1 MKKNLLSKILFF
13 YSAIASFFVTVSA
26 ALTSKTL
33 GPVIFVFLF
42 LPVAAYFMIEFFKQ
56 LKGNSAKSTPIL
68 IYYNFIIVGLMVIFG
83 FISAHSFAQLIVA
96 CLFFPLFIY
105 FGLRVFPR
113 RNRAIHLPGKAVVE
127 AVPVKA
133 GVLKEDEDI
142 QELKKEGIDIDRRMF
157 LKLIGSAGAS
167 VFLFSLFTKK
177 AEAAFFG
184 SVPGPGAVTIK
195 DTTGAKIDPAVKHP
209 TDGYKISRLDDSS
222 PAYYGFTNKDG
233 GWFVMKEDASGNYT
247 YTVGTTDF
255 GTNWTGRAGLS
266 YGEYFEKF

>member
-1 MKKNLLSKILFF
+1 MKKL
-13 YSAIASFFVTVSA
+13 
-26 ALTSKTL
+26 
-33 GPVIFVFLF
+33 
-42 LPVAAYFMIEFFKQ
+42 
-56 LKGNSAKSTPIL
+56 L
-68 IYYNFIIVGLMVIFG
+68 IYYNFIIVSLMVIVG
-83 FISAHSFAQLIVA
+83 FVSATSYPQVVTASF
-96 CLFFPLFIY
+96 FFPLFIY

-113 RNRAIHLPGKAVVE
+113 RNRAIHLPGKAAIE
-127 AVPVKA
+127 TVPVKE
-133 GVLKEDEDI
+133 GILRENEDI
-142 QELKKEGIDIDRRMF
+142 QELKKEGVDIDRRMF

-184 SVPGPGAVTIK
+184 SVPGPGAVSIK

-233 GWFVMKEDASGNYT
+233 AWFIMKEDASGNYT
-247 YTVGTTDF
+247 YAVGSTAF
-255 GTNWTGRAGLS
+255 ETNWDNRANEILVD

>member
-13 YSAIASFFVTVSA
+13 YSAIASLFVTVSA

-33 GPVIFVFLF
+33 GSTVFVLLF
-42 LPVAAYFMIEFFKQ
+42 LPVTAYFIIEFFKK
-56 LKGNSAKSTPIL
+56 LRGNLARNPLIL
-68 IYYNFIIVGLMVIFG
+68 IYYNFIIVGLMTIFG
-83 FISAHSFAQLIVA
+83 FISAQSFVQFIVA

-113 RNRAIHLPGKAVVE
+113 RNRAIHLPGKAAIE
-127 AVPVKA
+127 TIPVKGA
-133 GVLKEDEDI
+133 V
-142 QELKKEGIDIDRRMF
+142 LKKEGIDIDRRMF

-195 DTTGAKIDPAVKHP
+195 DTTGAKIDPAVKQP
-209 TDGYKISRLDDSS
+209 TDGYKISRLADTS

-233 GWFVMKEDASGNYT
+233 AWFIMKEDANGNYT
-247 YTVGTTDF
+247 YAVGSTAF
-255 GTNWTGRAGLS
+255 ETNWGNRADEDLVD

>member
-1 MKKNLLSKILFF
+1 MKKL
-13 YSAIASFFVTVSA
+13 
-26 ALTSKTL
+26 
-33 GPVIFVFLF
+33 
-42 LPVAAYFMIEFFKQ
+42 
-56 LKGNSAKSTPIL
+56 L
-68 IYYNFIIVGLMVIFG
+68 IYYNFIIVSLMVIVG
-83 FISAHSFAQLIVA
+83 FVSAQSYPQVIAAGF
-96 CLFFPLFIY
+96 FFPIFIY
-105 FGLRVFPR
+105 FGLKVFPR
-113 RNRAIHLPGKAVVE
+113 RNRAIHLPGIATVE
-127 AVPVKA
+127 TVPIKA

-142 QELKKEGIDIDRRMF
+142 RELKKEGVDIDRRMF

-233 GWFVMKEDASGNYT
+233 EWFVMKEDADGNYT
-247 YTVGTTDF
+247 YAVGTTDF